1 LHNAVEQTHYHDDL
15 LFPARLVRNI
25 LEGNLEEMDTLTT
38 FFVVSGKCWPKI
50 TRGNQC
56 LFLSVDDSTVGC
68 LFVSCFYGVKSE
80 KKRS

>member
-38 FFVVSGKCWPKI
+38 FFVVSKNNEGK
-50 TRGNQC
+50 
-56 LFLSVDDSTVGC
+56 SVPI
-68 LFVSCFYGVKSE
+68 FVS
-80 KKRS
+80 R